1 LVGEIR
7 RCLEWYSS
15 TWTPLSDALLTE
27 GLDFGE
33 LCTLVTNT
41 PSQISEY
48 LVVERVA
55 VDILPGYLT
64 AEAGRR
70 RIKEC
75 EAFFG
80 HVADLST
87 QIDPTSPEQGC
98 VGLIVSA
105 VNARNA
111 EAYSAALDYARRL
124 HAIRPL
130 VNEQD
135 AFLAKLRA
143 VAPQWAA
150 QIAKRIFP
158 HNAGKIPGDYRKAWT
173 WRQLYEILLDRDRL
187 DVHQIQKSIDR
198 NKEVLRELTLSLID
212 SKAWGKQLERLQ
224 HNYSVRQALV
234 GWLDTEKRLL
244 STRQINLR
252 QSLLTEARKLMTRC
266 TPAVPVWIMPISLVA
281 EQFDPRTSHFD
292 AAIIDEASQ
301 ADLNAL
307 IPLCMGT
314 QVIVVGDH
322 EQVTPLG
329 VGKNVTLLQNLQKSM
344 LQDIPNS
351 HLFDNQSSIYDIA
364 RQSFGDAIRL
374 VEHFRCVPEIIAFS
388 NQLSY
393 GGTIKPL
400 RESNSTDIKP
410 ACVPYRVDGVRDG
423 NTNQPEAEKIVA
435 LIKAMTKHP
444 AYVGKTIG
452 VISMVKEDQ
461 AVLIQSLLH
470 KEIESVELE
479 KRRIQ
484 AGISSEFQGDERD
497 IIFLSMV
504 DSQSEEGFLRITG
517 EGAFELTKKRY
528 NVAVSRAKD
537 QLWVVHSFDPNLHLK
552 SGDLRLRLLQHVRD
566 PLAAIRAF
574 DTEGRRAESPFEKA
588 VLKRLLD
595 AGYRVKTQW
604 QVGYFRID
612 MVVEGD
618 GKRLALECDGDRW
631 HPIEKLAEDV
641 ERQAILERLG
651 WQFVRIRGSAFYRNP
666 DRAMETVFSKLSQLG
681 IPPAGSDG
689 EAPPNDLTLVY
700 ELEALMNADGEAI
713 TDIDRT
719 DDAGDLQFEAGDFD
733 LPEEATIDVGTFPSG
748 LSGFQTGYLSGSQ
761 NGSKQGQ
768 VESLLEAFGG
778 TALLPEFMSQLA
790 KVRGYHRVGRL
801 IRKSLKSEIASL
813 KRKGKI
819 AIEDGSIRL
828 PD

>member
-1 LVGEIR
+1 
-7 RCLEWYSS
+7 
-15 TWTPLSDALLTE
+15 
-27 GLDFGE
+27 
-33 LCTLVTNT
+33 
-41 PSQISEY
+41 
-48 LVVERVA
+48 
-55 VDILPGYLT
+55 
-64 AEAGRR
+64 
-70 RIKEC
+70 
-75 EAFFG
+75 
-80 HVADLST
+80 
-87 QIDPTSPEQGC
+87 
-98 VGLIVSA
+98 
-105 VNARNA
+105 
-111 EAYSAALDYARRL
+111 
-124 HAIRPL
+124 
-130 VNEQD
+130 
-135 AFLAKLRA
+135 
-143 VAPQWAA
+143 
-150 QIAKRIFP
+150 
-158 HNAGKIPGDYRKAWT
+158 
-173 WRQLYEILLDRDRL
+173 
-187 DVHQIQKSIDR
+187 
-198 NKEVLRELTLSLID
+198 
-212 SKAWGKQLERLQ
+212 
-224 HNYSVRQALV
+224 
-234 GWLDTEKRLL
+234 
-244 STRQINLR
+244 
-252 QSLLTEARKLMTRC
+252 
-266 TPAVPVWIMPISLVA
+266 MPISLVA

-400 RESNSTDIKP
+400 RESNSTAIKP

-504 DSQSEEGFLRITG
+504 DSQSEEGPLRITG

-537 QLWVVHSFDPNLHLK
+537 QLWVVHSFDPDLHLK

-574 DTEGRRAESPFEKA
+574 DTEGQRAESPFEKA

-612 MVVEGD
+612 LVIEGD

-681 IPPAGSDG
+681 IPPVGSDG

-700 ELEALMNADGEAI
+700 ELEALMNADGEAL
-713 TDIDRT
+713 TDIDST
-719 DDAGDLQFEAGDFD
+719 DDAGNLQFEAGDFD
-733 LPEEATIDVGTFPSG
+733 LPEEATIDAGTFPSG

-761 NGSKQGQ
+761 NGSKLGQ

-778 TALLPEFMSQLA
+778 TALLPDFMRQLA

>member
-1 LVGEIR
+1 
-7 RCLEWYSS
+7 
-15 TWTPLSDALLTE
+15 
-27 GLDFGE
+27 
-33 LCTLVTNT
+33 
-41 PSQISEY
+41 
-48 LVVERVA
+48 
-55 VDILPGYLT
+55 
-64 AEAGRR
+64 
-70 RIKEC
+70 
-75 EAFFG
+75 
-80 HVADLST
+80 
-87 QIDPTSPEQGC
+87 
-98 VGLIVSA
+98 
-105 VNARNA
+105 
-111 EAYSAALDYARRL
+111 
-124 HAIRPL
+124 
-130 VNEQD
+130 
-135 AFLAKLRA
+135 
-143 VAPQWAA
+143 
-150 QIAKRIFP
+150 
-158 HNAGKIPGDYRKAWT
+158 
-173 WRQLYEILLDRDRL
+173 
-187 DVHQIQKSIDR
+187 
-198 NKEVLRELTLSLID
+198 
-212 SKAWGKQLERLQ
+212 
-224 HNYSVRQALV
+224 
-234 GWLDTEKRLL
+234 
-244 STRQINLR
+244 
-252 QSLLTEARKLMTRC
+252 
-266 TPAVPVWIMPISLVA
+266 
-281 EQFDPRTSHFD
+281 
-292 AAIIDEASQ
+292 
-301 ADLNAL
+301 
-307 IPLCMGT
+307 
-314 QVIVVGDH
+314 
-322 EQVTPLG
+322 
-329 VGKNVTLLQNLQKSM
+329 LQNLQKSM

-364 RQSFGDAIRL
+364 HQSFGDTIRL

-400 RESNSTDIKP
+400 RESNSTAIKP
-410 ACVPYRVDGVRDG
+410 ACVSYRVDGMRDG

-497 IIFLSMV
+497 IVFLSMV
-504 DSQSEEGFLRITG
+504 DSQSEEGPLRITG

-574 DTEGRRAESPFEKA
+574 DTEGQRDESPFEKA

-681 IPPAGSDG
+681 IPPVGSDG
-689 EAPPNDLTLVY
+689 EAPPNDLTLIY
-700 ELEALMNADGEAI
+700 ELEALMNADGEAL

-733 LPEEATIDVGTFPSG
+733 LPEEATIDAGTFPSS

-778 TALLPEFMSQLA
+778 TALLPDFMRQLA

-801 IRKSLKSEIASL
+801 IRKSLKSEFASL
-813 KRKGKI
+813 KRKG
-819 AIEDGSIRL
+819 AVVIENDSIRL